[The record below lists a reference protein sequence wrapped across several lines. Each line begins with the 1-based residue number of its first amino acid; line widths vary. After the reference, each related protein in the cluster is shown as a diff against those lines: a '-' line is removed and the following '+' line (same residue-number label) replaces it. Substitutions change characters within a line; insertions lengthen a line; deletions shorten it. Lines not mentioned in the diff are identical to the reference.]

1 MYNVL
6 ISITDKG
13 GGAKGKAGEDVF
25 EDLLGSQGF
34 SFSSGKDAGPRTMA
48 EMKKV
53 ELAKN
58 MDPEKLKVLYS
69 VVESCVYFN
78 QSTVG
83 KTSSGHG
90 FLQLQPKLL
99 SLFFLFSLFLYSLTP
114 QVRLP
119 GLDISYTSYS
129 YMRIN
134 FHT

>member
-58 MDPEKLKVLYS
+58 MDPEKLKVLY
-69 VVESCVYFN
+69 CVKFCL
-78 QSTVG
+78 
-83 KTSSGHG
+83 
-90 FLQLQPKLL
+90 FQPKHCGEDQ
-99 SLFFLFSLFLYSLTP
+99 F
-114 QVRLP
+114 
-119 GLDISYTSYS
+119 
-129 YMRIN
+129 IN
-134 FHT
+134 PFKSSWQG